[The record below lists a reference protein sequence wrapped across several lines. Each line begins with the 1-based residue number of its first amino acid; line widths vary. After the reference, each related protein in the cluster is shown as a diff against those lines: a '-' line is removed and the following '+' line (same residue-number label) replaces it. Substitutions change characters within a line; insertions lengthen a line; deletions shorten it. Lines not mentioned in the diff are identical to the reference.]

1 MHPFSI
7 LIIIIKHGSIYFHLS
22 LANKFITH
30 TVYIIQCIY
39 HAKVKPQQIKNHSMI
54 CNIGRNHGRFSLHEF
69 PLMAKQ

>member
-7 LIIIIKHGSIYFHLS
+7 LIIIIKHGSIYFHLA

-39 HAKVKPQQIKNHSMI
+39 HAKVKPQQIKNHSMYQ
-54 CNIGRNHGRFSLHEF
+54 
-69 PLMAKQ
+69 KT

>member
-22 LANKFITH
+22 LANKSITH

-39 HAKVKPQQIKNHSMI
+39 HAKVKPQQIKNHSMY
-54 CNIGRNHGRFSLHEF
+54 
-69 PLMAKQ
+69 KKT